1 MTIYTYMITVYAV
14 LVKGGKFA
22 LTAEDN
28 ANNLQVVP
36 NQYQTLVAEKLAA
49 EKSA

>member
-1 MTIYTYMITVYAV
+1 MTIFTYMITVYAI
-14 LVKGGKFA
+14 LVKGGKYA

-28 ANNLQVVP
+28 ANSLPIVP
-36 NQYQTLVAEKLAA
+36 EAYQTLVAEKLAA

>member
-1 MTIYTYMITVYAV
+1 MTIFTYMITVYAV
-14 LVKGGKFA
+14 LVRGGKYV

-28 ANNLQVVP
+28 KNNLQVVP
-36 NQYQTLVAEKLAA
+36 EQYQTLVAEKLAA